1 MSAIHADFAFESR
14 LLPKVERA
22 RWKLDTMV
30 ELPNKNSLRRV
41 RFLPALL
48 LLVTAVC
55 SAFVWTVSSPT
66 GSSPDEESHISHSWG
81 VGTGQVLPW
90 TIEQVEHPTNG
101 ATSAVITLP
110 AALMQHPQPSCYRD
124 QAYNNECGPP
134 EPAAGDVETFSYMA
148 RYPMTYYAIAGFS
161 MRIGLASGL
170 SGFSTLILARVVSG
184 VVGYLLLGLASWLL
198 ARRFGWQAATIP
210 ILALMVPNTHFLL
223 NSINPNGFEI
233 AATAALAACVISIRH
248 DVLRTGKCSTSLQV
262 LLVVLILAA
271 GWTRPLSVVWTGMI
285 LLILWVPGRRRRP
298 LLFELSKPLVVLI
311 FVGVAFLLGWFYY
324 EATGTRTESVGVDEW
339 EKLPAWLQFWMVVTR
354 FGDMF
359 RNGYGLLGWADY
371 EIPLFSFILWIL
383 VACAVTTALIVG
395 SRRTVLRPRIA
406 AFVVLGS
413 MVVITLQSVQTGFG
427 WQGRY
432 WLPPLAGALVLLVP
446 AIQGRGVPA
455 RQRNKLWWILTGV
468 TGLLTLHALFFNL
481 WRYQFGLNAPFWRFS
496 ALPYP
501 RDGVDVAWY
510 PAGGIALFT
519 GTLVLGIVSF
529 ALAVLLMMRIFPP
542 EADGFRLPPASA
554 SPAQSRSQTDDDV
567 IRNGSDTEAGS
578 VPATATTPT
587 RGEASTPTRVE
598 RAFSAEEEAQE

>member
-1 MSAIHADFAFESR
+1 MYRLVQMSAIHADFAFESR

-413 MVVITLQSVQTGFG
+413 MVVITLAECADGL
-427 WQGRY
+427 W
-432 WLPPLAGALVLLVP
+432 LAGPVL
-446 AIQGRGVPA
+446 AAATSR
-455 RQRNKLWWILTGV
+455 
-468 TGLLTLHALFFNL
+468 
-481 WRYQFGLNAPFWRFS
+481 S
-496 ALPYP
+496 A
-501 RDGVDVAWY
+501 G
-510 PAGGIALFT
+510 FT
-519 GTLVLGIVSF
+519 GTGHTGTWRTGTAAEQTLVDPHRRHRITDSSRTFLQPVALPVWLERSLLEILGP
-529 ALAVLLMMRIFPP
+529 A
-542 EADGFRLPPASA
+542 LPPRWCGCGLVSCRWHC
-554 SPAQSRSQTDDDV
+554 SLHRDSRTGNRLICVGRLAHDEDLS
-567 IRNGSDTEAGS
+567 
-578 VPATATTPT
+578 T
-587 RGEASTPTRVE
+587 RGRWIQAAASLRFACTVSESDR
-598 RAFSAEEEAQE
+598 